1 MFAFAMTM
9 RARART
15 LSTSV
20 FVGLVVTCGATMR
33 KVTGSNPV
41 VCSGTF
47 YPYGTLSRRGD
58 QVTSLIPVNAQKK
71 FFNFFG
77 FSLMSMPGRRPHN
90 EIFLSTKPGAS
101 RPRKISGNRQSCQN
115 YSFFGDGPCGAKNS
129 SLGW

>member
-9 RARART
+9 RAHART
-15 LSTSV
+15 SSTSV

-41 VCSGTF
+41 VFSGTF

-58 QVTSLIPVNAQKK
+58 QFDSGECTKK
-71 FFNFFG
+71 IFNFFG

-101 RPRKISGNRQSCQN
+101 RPRKISENRRSCQI
-115 YSFFGDGPCGAKNS
+115 YSFFGDGPCGAKI
-129 SLGW
+129 